1 MVEQI
6 KGNIIEK
13 SPTFCVVDWGGI
25 GIGVNISLNTFQ
37 NLKNYKKNSQVS
49 LFTHLHVREDLL
61 QLYGFYDTTEKELFR
76 LLISVSGIG
85 PRLALTLLS
94 GPTSEEIQAAIVNED
109 ILFLTKVPGVG
120 RKTAQ
125 RLVVELKEKIS
136 EKQKIHEAE
145 KSISVPSHLHP
156 LFQEAM
162 LALVQLGYKQQEAS
176 RLLFKAVKQISDNSS
191 IEDLIKQA
199 LKER

>member
-6 KGNIIEK
+6 RGNIVEK
-13 SPTFCVVDWGGI
+13 SPTFCVIDMSGM

-37 NLKNYKKNSQVS
+37 SLKSHGKNSQVS
-49 LFTHLHVREDLL
+49 LYTHLHVREDLL
-61 QLYGFYDTTEKELFR
+61 QLYGFYEMAEKELFR

-94 GPTSEEIQAAIVNED
+94 GPSSEEIQSAIANED

-125 RLVVELKEKIS
+125 RLIVELKEKIS
-136 EKQKIHEAE
+136 EAQKINEAE
-145 KSISVPSHLHP
+145 KAISAPIHFHP

-162 LALVQLGYKQQEAS
+162 LALIQLGYKQQDAGQ
-176 RLLFKAVKQISDNSS
+176 LLSKAMKQIPDTSS